1 MNLIGSKKKLDCS
14 TDVKCKLIEE
24 QNLEIPIS
32 RQCELVGLARSSFY
46 YEPVGESEENLL
58 LMRLIDQQYTRTPF
72 FGVPRMTVWL
82 RAEGY
87 QVNHKRIRRLMQVM
101 GLEAIYPKP
110 RLSQANSGHKL
121 YPYLLKGVAIERPN
135 QVWCTDITYVP
146 MAKGFVYLVAIMDWH
161 SRYVL
166 SWEISNSMD
175 VSFCLSALERALAL
189 ARPDIF
195 NSDQGSQFTSR
206 EFTSRLEAA
215 QVRISM
221 DGRGRVFDN
230 IFIERLWRSI
240 KYEDIYLKEYLDVL
254 SLIAGLEDYLE
265 FYNRQRP
272 HQGLGYRTPEAVY
285 REVA

>member
-1 MNLIGSKKKLDCS
+1 
-14 TDVKCKLIEE
+14 
-24 QNLEIPIS
+24 
-32 RQCELVGLARSSFY
+32 
-46 YEPVGESEENLL
+46 
-58 LMRLIDQQYTRTPF
+58 MRLIDQQYTRTPF